1 MKTDKE
7 LLEEFLNAG
16 GEVEALEAIQPKSRT
31 NVGSISKKTPTLITL
46 AEGEELYGEKAER
59 IKKEKEVDYS
69 GINIDLIPEH
79 LRIFMTKKSTE
90 T

>member
-1 MKTDKE
+1 MVKTDQE

-16 GEVEALEAIQPKSRT
+16 GEVEALETIQPKSRT

-69 GINIDLIPEH
+69 GIDLSLIPEH
-79 LRIFMTKKSTE
+79 LHKFMVKKES
-90 T
+90 

>member
-1 MKTDKE
+1 MVKTDQE
-7 LLEEFLNAG
+7 LLEEFLNG
-16 GEVEALEAIQPKSRT
+16 GGTVETLETIEPKSRT

-59 IKKEKEVDYS
+59 IKKEKEADYS

-79 LRIFMTKKSTE
+79 LRVFMTKKE
-90 T
+90 